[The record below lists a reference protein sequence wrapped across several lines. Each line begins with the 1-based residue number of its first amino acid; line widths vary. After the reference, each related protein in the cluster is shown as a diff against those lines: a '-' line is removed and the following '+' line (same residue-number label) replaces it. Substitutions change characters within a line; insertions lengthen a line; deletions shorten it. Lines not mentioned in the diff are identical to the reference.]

1 MDIDK
6 LSTKNWFQ
14 MDYKGGKRTMK
25 RKMRGG
31 KKKRTKKKKK
41 MRGGTDTPE
50 NWEDR
55 TDTPE
60 NWEDRT
66 DTPESDNYLG
76 EMLLQQFENEEDY
89 LWPNNPSVQVNI
101 EDLDPVDIYDMPIE
115 VMNNIADNLD
125 FNDCQEL
132 RNYCEINPRICAMDE
147 RFREKYRQE
156 IDRCKVESENNKSL
170 KRFFQFKP
178 NIKQFKGKLDM
189 GVETIENVITSPDY
203 VFSNIG
209 EYWVGHHLVELLK
222 SKDVMFNAMK
232 MLYSDR
238 PGPLDYGFAF
248 QKVPFI
254 AIVLYFNENPEL
266 LKDILIDLTR
276 YVLEKKE
283 RLLNAVE
290 NNFMNHPEPVS
301 ENWDWKT
308 GRTAGRD
315 WLYSEWLFL
324 ESENEIKLLTK
335 KFVDIMYDY
344 LKRGK
349 FDYFEEIDDY

>member
-6 LSTKNWFQ
+6 LSTKNWFK
-14 MDYKGGKRTMK
+14 MDYRGGKRTMK
-25 RKMRGG
+25 RRNMRGG
-31 KKKRTKKKKK
+31 KKKKTKKKKK
-41 MRGGTDTPE
+41 MRGG
-50 NWEDR
+50 

-89 LWPNNPSVQVNI
+89 LWQNNPSVQVNI
-101 EDLDPVDIYDMPIE
+101 EDLYPVDIYDMPID
-115 VMNNIADNLD
+115 VMNNIVDNLD

-132 RNYCEINPRICAMDE
+132 RNYCKINPRICAMDE

-156 IDRCKVESENNKSL
+156 IDHCKVESDNNKSL

-178 NIKQFKGKLDM
+178 NIENIKRSRGQLDM
-189 GVETIENVITSPDY
+189 GVETIEKKISSPDY

-222 SKDVMFNAMK
+222 SKDVMFNAMTQF
-232 MLYSDR
+232 YSDKGIR
-238 PGPLDYGFAF
+238 FYNMGHAY
-248 QKVPFI
+248 QNVPFI
-254 AIVLYFNENPEL
+254 AIVLYFHQARAGEL
-266 LKDILIDLTR
+266 LKNILNDLTQ
-276 YVLEKKE
+276 YVLEKKKK
-283 RLLNAVE
+283 LLEAIE
-290 NNFMNHPEPVS
+290 NNYMNHPEPVS
-301 ENWDWKT
+301 ENWNWET
-308 GRTAGRD
+308 GGSVGQN

>member
-1 MDIDK
+1 MDLDK

-14 MDYKGGKRTMK
+14 MDYMGGKRT
-25 RKMRGG
+25 MRGG

-41 MRGGTDTPE
+41 MRGGMNTPE
-50 NWEDR
+50 NWEDI
-55 TDTPE
+55 
-60 NWEDRT
+60 T

-89 LWPNNPSVQVNI
+89 LWPNNPYVQVNI

-156 IDRCKVESENNKSL
+156 IDSCKVKSENNKSL

-178 NIKQFKGKLDM
+178 NIENIKRSRGQLDM
-189 GVETIENVITSPDY
+189 GVETIEKKISSPDY

-222 SKDVMFNAMK
+222 SKDVMFNAMTQF
-232 MLYSDR
+232 YSDKAIR
-238 PGPLDYGFAF
+238 FYHMGNDYDS
-248 QKVPFI
+248 VPFI
-254 AIVLYFNENPEL
+254 AIVLYFHQENPEL
-266 LKDILIDLTR
+266 LKNILNDLTQ
-276 YVLEKKE
+276 YVLEKKN
-283 RLLNAVE
+283 RLLKAIE
-290 NNFMNHPEPVS
+290 NNYMNHPEPVS
-301 ENWDWKT
+301 ENWDWET
-308 GRTAGRD
+308 GRTAGRN

-324 ESENEIKLLTK
+324 ESENELKLLTK